1 MDRLSE
7 LKVIFAKQLKELID
21 NKGLSISKLSADLKI
36 PRQTIS
42 NWLKLRRSPQI
53 DSLELIA
60 DYFAVS
66 IDYLLGRDCTII

>member
-7 LKVIFAKQLKELID
+7 LKVIFAKRLKELID

-60 DYFAVS
+60 DYFAVY